1 MLRLCLATIAVLLSP
16 LSGWSQDPP
25 EIVPGSRIRIT
36 DLGAGRSSRRSGT
49 VVTAGA
55 DTVVL
60 SLDTGGEAMPFP
72 LAGISQVEVSRGDRR
87 HVGAGIG
94 LGLLIGAGTGA
105 LLVGTDC
112 EDSYGLCG
120 PFTLL
125 GGAIGGGAGMVVGGV
140 IGALR
145 RTERWE
151 VVPPSRWHVSA
162 RPSGRGGSTFVLSLR
177 L

>member
-1 MLRLCLATIAVLLSP
+1 MLRLICLGMIAILLSP
-16 LSGWSQDPP
+16 LSAWSQDPP
-25 EIVPGSRIRIT
+25 EVVPGSRIRIT
-36 DLGAGRSSRRSGT
+36 DLGADRSSRRSGR
-49 VVTAGA
+49 VLTAGA

-60 SLDTGGEAMPFP
+60 SLDTGGEAVPFP
-72 LAGISQVEVSRGDRR
+72 LAGISQVEVSRGERR

-94 LGLLIGAGTGA
+94 LGLLIGAGAGA
-105 LLVGTDC
+105 LLVASDC
-112 EDSYGLCG
+112 EDSYGACG
-120 PFTLL
+120 PFTLI

-162 RPSGRGGSTFVLSLR
+162 RPSRGGSTFVLSLR